1 MNAPGRPYLNSVFL
15 ISLACVAWSGSLASH
30 DAAAFA
36 VQEPLPSPRQTATP
50 LGATPVGAAKYVSD
64 FAQAWAGVT
73 SYTATVTVF
82 EQKGAQV
89 QNLIFDYAFRKPSTV
104 TVHVVSGPNAG
115 AILSW
120 DGGTTV
126 VASRGRGLLALF
138 KKTYS
143 LHDAQVTTIRGSSID
158 QLSFGAILSDAQQAG
173 VLSEA
178 PSDAIDGVAAD
189 AVELIPTASPSDAGL
204 TREVVDLSTLTHL
217 PVRVLG
223 FDGSALV
230 IRIGFSNVV
239 VAGS

>member
-1 MNAPGRPYLNSVFL
+1 LNSVLLFG
-15 ISLACVAWSGSLASH
+15 LACVAWSGSLASH
-30 DAAAFA
+30 DAAACA
-36 VQEPLPSPRQTATP
+36 VQEPLPSPSPTATP
-50 LGATPVGAAKYVSD
+50 LGATPAGAAKYVND
-64 FAQAWAGVT
+64 FAQAWASVT

-89 QNLIFDYAFRKPSTV
+89 QNLVFDYAFRKPSTV
-104 TVHVVSGPNAG
+104 TVRVVSGPNAG

-126 VASRGRGLLALF
+126 VASRGRGLLALL

-189 AVELIPTASPSDAGL
+189 AVELIPAASPSDAGL
-204 TREVVDLSTLTHL
+204 SREVVDLSTITHL

-230 IRIGFSNVV
+230 IRIGFSNVI